1 MELNQSHKSSKNKE
15 PSADHIYNISFFK
28 DNEPK
33 GISKADYGY
42 IVNCVALRA
51 TISYVDDI
59 KDNTVSIGVERAS
72 SGWTASSLATAINN
86 YPPFS
91 EYTIK
96 VTD

>member
-1 MELNQSHKSSKNKE
+1 MELKQNRKNSKNKE
-15 PSADHIYNISFFK
+15 TSADHIYNISFFE

-33 GISKADYGY
+33 EISKTDYGY
-42 IVNCVALRA
+42 VVNCVALRA
-51 TISYVDDI
+51 TISYVGDI
-59 KDNTVSIGVERAS
+59 KNNTVSLGVERTS
-72 SGWTASSLATAINN
+72 SGWTASSLETAINN